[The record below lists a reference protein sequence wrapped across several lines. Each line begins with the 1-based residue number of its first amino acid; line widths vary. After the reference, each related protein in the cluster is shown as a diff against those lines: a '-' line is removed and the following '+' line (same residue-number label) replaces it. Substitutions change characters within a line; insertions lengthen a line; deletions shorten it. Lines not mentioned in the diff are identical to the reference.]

1 MSSPRAKKT
10 LYERLTSSV
19 PLLVTV
25 IVHVILIIVAGAFVV
40 QEQILKPKKKFEAAA
55 ATESTAQKQIEHR
68 LQVARKS
75 SASSS
80 SSTPVSANR
89 IYSTAEGAL
98 QLPEMPALPS
108 MGAGGFGGFGG
119 AAGIGVGTGGG
130 MGGVGSTNL
139 GGRGFMSM
147 SFLGMTS
154 QNVQKI
160 AFVIDI
166 GTDLMD
172 IKKGGFLAFNII
184 REQIMQLVNI
194 MPPSAE
200 FGVVLFENG
209 NYGAPGRL
217 SPFRT
222 TLMPATVTGKEEF
235 FAWLAPINTNAQ
247 RTGISSIVNPQRWT
261 PKPLPENAGIDAKL
275 QIPDWAR
282 GLHLAL
288 EMQADTVYIIT
299 GSQGTVRRHASD
311 AEIARRKRVYEDKV
325 RELRKEGITD
335 INAAMAARG
344 RAYAKARQELD
355 EINKKLVAQGKQ
367 PLVVR
372 HNERIFEKDF
382 QAELRK
388 HGYSIKLDG
397 TGWSRKDG
405 TTIGWVG
412 YVTHENVPYTEVY
425 NQISRL
431 QNALVPKKA
440 NVNMFLFVGPGQ
452 EPKDQMENL
461 GKVTSRNNGRF
472 ELLTTKRLEEIKR
485 RAAEEAARR

>member
-80 SSTPVSANR
+80 SSNPVSANR

-172 IKKGGFLAFNII
+172 IRKGGFLAFNII
-184 REQIMQLVNI
+184 REQIMQLVGT

-209 NYGAPGRL
+209 NWGNPGRVA
-217 SPFRT
+217 PFRT
-222 TLMPATVTGKEEF
+222 ELMPANVAGKEEF
-235 FAWLAPINTNAQ
+235 FAWLAPINTSAN
-247 RTGISSIVNPQRWT
+247 RTGVSSISNPRRWT
-261 PKPLPENAGIDAKL
+261 PKPLPNAGLDDKL
-275 QIPDWAR
+275 QIPDWTRA
-282 GLHLAL
+282 LHLAL
-288 EMQADTVYIIT
+288 EMQPDTVYIIT
-299 GSQGTVRRHASD
+299 GSQGSLRRRASD
-311 AEIARRKRVYEDKV
+311 AEIARRKKAYDERVEALK
-325 RELRKEGITD
+325 KEGVTD
-335 INAAMAARG
+335 YKAAMAARS
-344 RAYAKARQELD
+344 RAFAKARQELD
-355 EINKKLVAQGKQ
+355 EINKKLVAQGKP

-372 HNERIFEKDF
+372 YNERIFEKDF
-382 QAELRK
+382 QAELK
-388 HGYSIKLDG
+388 KLGYSIKLDT
-397 TGWSRKDG
+397 TGWETKDG
-405 TTIGWVG
+405 KP
-412 YVTHENVPYTEVY
+412 VPWINNDPWDRVPFTEVY
-425 NQISRL
+425 NHVSRL

-440 NVNMFLFVGPGQ
+440 AINIFLFVGPGQ

-461 GKVTSRNNGRF
+461 GKVASRNSGRF

-485 RAAEEAARR
+485 RAAEEAAKR